1 MRKALV
7 VVSTCLAVQFGV
19 TSAYAAGDSPS
30 VVDEIFESTFKKDDA
45 EPEQPAP
52 QIPAS
57 DRVVNSAGQG
67 LVAPPPPVSAPAPRT
82 IRMPTS
88 GSAGEA
94 KVGTSG
100 ASKEG
105 DAPASTARQPEAP
118 APSAPEKAAVG
129 TQGIRRV
136 SSTAYCLTGT
146 MASGQRV
153 YNGAVAMNGTPIG
166 SRYQVLDGPRAGETF
181 TVADRIGYGS
191 SFDIAY
197 PGDCKG
203 ASSYGRRTIS
213 IRPV

>member
-1 MRKALV
+1 MKKALI

-45 EPEQPAP
+45 EPAQPAP
-52 QIPAS
+52 QISAS
-57 DRVVNSAGQG
+57 DRAISSAGQG
-67 LVAPPPPVSAPAPRT
+67 LVAPPLPASAPAPRT

-88 GSAGEA
+88 GSSGEA
-94 KVGTSG
+94 KVGTAGTSN
-100 ASKEG
+100 EG
-105 DAPASTARQPEAP
+105 DAQASTARQPEAP
-118 APSAPEKAAVG
+118 APSAPDKATVS
-129 TQGIRRV
+129 TQGTRRV
-136 SSTAYCLTGT
+136 YSTAYCLTGT

-153 YNGAVAMNGTPIG
+153 YNGAVAMNGTPLG

-197 PGDCKG
+197 PGDCRG
-203 ASSYGRRTIS
+203 ANSYGRRIIS